1 MLKLKYLWLIPAIIV
16 VFTGCKPDDVKSKV
30 VNVKLSDPVL
40 SINEGDSV
48 TLEVIFEPKG
58 SSEEIAWTSS
68 NPKVAIVS
76 STGKVKA
83 LSRGFALIKAQADSL
98 SATCQLTVTRTDLP
112 YKLVW
117 SDEFEGTELN
127 SAVWNIETGGNGWGN
142 QEKQFY
148 TGRTENL
155 RVENGHLV
163 IEARKET
170 YQSNDYTSARINTR
184 DKKAFKYGR
193 IEARI
198 SLPTGKGTWPAFWML
213 GANFATARWPLCG
226 EIDIMEHTG
235 SQPTTIVHA
244 VHTADRNGSRGNNWS
259 FKKTAGTVEGEFR
272 TYAIEWEE
280 RANEGDDNISFYIDG
295 VKSTTLW
302 EPHVNSTVQQWPF
315 KQDFFIILNIALG
328 GTMGG
333 TIDDGMFANPVLMKV
348 DYVRV
353 YQRE

>member
-1 MLKLKYLWLIPAIIV
+1 
-16 VFTGCKPDDVKSKV
+16 
-30 VNVKLSDPVL
+30 
-40 SINEGDSV
+40 
-48 TLEVIFEPKG
+48 
-58 SSEEIAWTSS
+58 
-68 NPKVAIVS
+68 
-76 STGKVKA
+76 
-83 LSRGFALIKAQADSL
+83 
-98 SATCQLTVTRTDLP
+98 
-112 YKLVW
+112 
-117 SDEFEGTELN
+117 
-127 SAVWNIETGGNGWGN
+127 
-142 QEKQFY
+142 
-148 TGRTENL
+148 
-155 RVENGHLV
+155 
-163 IEARKET
+163 
-170 YQSNDYTSARINTR
+170 
-184 DKKAFKYGR
+184 
-193 IEARI
+193 
-198 SLPTGKGTWPAFWML
+198 ML